1 MQGLNEDRKQNKRW
15 FHLNGITY
23 FSKKTERT
31 IFFILTILMLLWGI
45 LTKLGVL

>member
-1 MQGLNEDRKQNKRW
+1 MQELNEGRKQNKRL
-15 FHLNGITY
+15 FHSNGITY

-45 LTKLGVL
+45 LTKLGIL